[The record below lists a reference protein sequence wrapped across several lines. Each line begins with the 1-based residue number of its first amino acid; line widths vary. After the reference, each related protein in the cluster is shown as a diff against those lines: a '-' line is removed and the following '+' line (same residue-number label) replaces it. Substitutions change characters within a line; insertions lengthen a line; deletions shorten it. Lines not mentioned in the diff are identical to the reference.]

1 MTRSWI
7 PTTVRV
13 MFLSG
18 VLPED
23 DLLNQILVI
32 SVPLG

>member
-1 MTRSWI
+1 MTYPWV
-7 PTTVRV
+7 PTEVRV
-13 MFLSG
+13 IFLPG

-32 SVPLG
+32 PVPLE